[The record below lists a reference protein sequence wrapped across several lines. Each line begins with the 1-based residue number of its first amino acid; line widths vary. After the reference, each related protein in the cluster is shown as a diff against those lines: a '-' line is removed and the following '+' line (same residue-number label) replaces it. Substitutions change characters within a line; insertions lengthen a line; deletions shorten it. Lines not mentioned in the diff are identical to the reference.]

1 MEARN
6 CPADPCGP
14 GLESMQ
20 DKHISDPTAR
30 TGTSRSILM
39 VPVRVDEVRDA
50 ATLKRYIRLPEHLPG
65 QRPNYVPPVWAD
77 ERAFHDPRRNKAL
90 AGCEVVRFLAWQGRA
105 CTGRIMGII
114 HRLHNAQHGE
124 RKARFYQLDTVDDR
138 AVSTA
143 LLTAVEQWARKHGM
157 QRIIGPFGLSD
168 KDPQGVQ
175 VEGFEHLPV
184 VATPTNPAF
193 LPAHI
198 EAMGYAKESDAVV
211 YNTPIPQEM
220 PALYRKIAQ
229 RIAAADEFRIM
240 SIASRRHLKP
250 WVLPVLRLVNGTYNG
265 LFGFTA
271 MTEAEMRKLAKQY
284 MPLLDPQLVKVV
296 VDKQGHAVAFVVG
309 VPDMSEGLKRAR
321 GRLFPFGFIHVLRA
335 MRRSR
340 QLDLLLGAVRPDL
353 QGRGLTC
360 LLANEL
366 MEAARKRGFTRM
378 DSHLVL
384 ENNHRMRMEVERL
397 GGVIWKRYR
406 VYGKDL

>member
-1 MEARN
+1 
-6 CPADPCGP
+6 
-14 GLESMQ
+14 MQ
-20 DKHISDPTAR
+20 NKHISDSTTQ
-30 TGTSRSILM
+30 TGASSSMLM

-50 ATLKRYIRLPEHLPG
+50 AALRRYIRLPEHLPG

-77 ERAFHDPRRNKAL
+77 ERAFHDPLRNKAL
-90 AGCEVVRFLAWQGRA
+90 ADCEVVRFLAWQGQA

-124 RKARFYQLDTVDDR
+124 RTARFYQLDTVDDR
-138 AVSTA
+138 AVGAA

-168 KDPQGVQ
+168 KDPQGAQ

-198 EAMGYAKESDAVV
+198 EAMGYAKQSDAVV

-220 PALYRKIAQ
+220 PALYRKVAERLVATGDL
-229 RIAAADEFRIM
+229 RIAP
-240 SIASRRHLKP
+240 IASRKDLKP
-250 WVLPVLRLVNGTYNG
+250 WVLPVLRLVNETYGG
-265 LFGFTA
+265 LLGFTA
-271 MTEAEMRKLAKQY
+271 MTEEEMRKLAKQY
-284 MPLLDPQLVKVV
+284 LPLLDPQLVKVV
-296 VDKQGHAVAFVVG
+296 MDRQGRAVAFVVG
-309 VPDMSEGLKRAR
+309 VPDMSEGLMRAR

-353 QGRGLTC
+353 QGRGVTC

-366 MEAARKRGFTRM
+366 MDAAHKRGFTRM

-384 ENNHRMRMEVERL
+384 ETNHRMRREVERL
-397 GGVIWKRYR
+397 GGIIWKRYR

>member
-1 MEARN
+1 MT
-6 CPADPCGP
+6 
-14 GLESMQ
+14 M
-20 DKHISDPTAR
+20 I
-30 TGTSRSILM
+30 
-39 VPVRVDEVRDA
+39 PVRVEEVHDA
-50 ATLKRYIRLPEHLPG
+50 RALKRYIRLPGHLPG

-77 ERAFHDPRRNKAL
+77 ERAFHDPLRNKAL
-90 AGCEVVRFLAWQGRA
+90 AGCEVVRFVAWQGRA

-114 HRLHNAQHGE
+114 HHGHNEQHGE
-124 RKARFYQLDTVDDR
+124 RTARFYQLDVVDNK
-138 AVSTA
+138 AVSAA

-198 EAMGYAKESDAVV
+198 EAMGYVKESDAVV

-220 PALYRKIAQ
+220 PALYRKVAE
-229 RIAAADEFRIM
+229 RLAATGEFHLAP
-240 SIASRRHLKP
+240 IASRRDLKP
-250 WVLPVLRLVNGTYNG
+250 WVLPVLRLVNEAYGG
-265 LFGFTA
+265 LLGFTA

-284 MPLLDPQLVKVV
+284 MPVLDPQLVKVV
-296 VDKQGHAVAFVVG
+296 VDKQGCVAAFVVG
-309 VPDMSEGLKRAR
+309 VPDMSEGLRRAG
-321 GRLFPFGFIHVLRA
+321 GRLFPFGFIHVLCA

-340 QLDLLLGAVRPDL
+340 QLDLLLGAVRPGL

-366 MEAARKRGFTRM
+366 LDTARKRGFVRM

-384 ENNHRMRMEVERL
+384 ETNHRMRMEVERL
-397 GGVIWKRYR
+397 GGTIWKRYR